1 MKVLSMQRFL
11 ASYKQSEQLKC
22 LLNTC
27 CATCF
32 LWLRAGSAACQGRAN
47 CFVPDTL
54 VSKLLDSNGG
64 QVSGFYM
71 WHNAGVVVGYY
82 MRAVTAVLLRFL

>member
-1 MKVLSMQRFL
+1 VLAVQRV
-11 ASYKQSEQLKC
+11 K
-22 LLNTC
+22 
-27 CATCF
+27 
-32 LWLRAGSAACQGRAN
+32 AGQT
-47 CFVPDTL
+47 VLYLIPL